1 MGALPL
7 SGCAFRRALEDTFP
21 AWMRTSHTPVAAVR
35 SIPVQPFSPT
45 IPWEGRAEA
54 VIVSNS
60 PENSYSPADLS
71 MPPRVEESTPS
82 GRRSSA
88 PPSPQLPALP
98 IAEAPALTDTRSPFL
113 QASYPPV
120 QMLSEESASPVA
132 QPTPLRSPNPQMELA
147 RAVSGSDA
155 KPAVGTV
162 VHANE
167 ATFEQ
172 QVLRSNVPVL
182 VDFYATWCG
191 PCRKLAPTIEE
202 VAAES
207 PQARVVKVNVDD
219 NPKLAAR
226 YGVKS
231 LPSLMVFK
239 DGQIVAKQQGVVSK
253 NRLETMLAL

>member
-21 AWMRTSHTPVAAVR
+21 AWTRTSHPPVAATR
-35 SIPVQPFSPT
+35 NIPVQPLNPT
-45 IPWEGRAEA
+45 IPRGGRTEA
-54 VIVSNS
+54 MIVSNS
-60 PENSYSPADLS
+60 AADSYPPAYLS
-71 MPPRVEESTPS
+71 MPPQVEESAPS
-82 GRRSSA
+82 GRQSSA

-120 QMLSEESASPVA
+120 QMVSEESASPVA
-132 QPTPLRSPNPQMELA
+132 RPTPLRSPNPQLELVP
-147 RAVSGSDA
+147 AVPRSDA

-172 QVLRSNVPVL
+172 QVLRSDVPVL
-182 VDFYATWCG
+182 VDFYASWCG
-191 PCRKLAPTIEE
+191 PCRKLAPAIEE

-239 DGQIVAKQQGVVSK
+239 DGQIVAKQQGVVGK
-253 NRLETMLAL
+253 NRLKTMLAL